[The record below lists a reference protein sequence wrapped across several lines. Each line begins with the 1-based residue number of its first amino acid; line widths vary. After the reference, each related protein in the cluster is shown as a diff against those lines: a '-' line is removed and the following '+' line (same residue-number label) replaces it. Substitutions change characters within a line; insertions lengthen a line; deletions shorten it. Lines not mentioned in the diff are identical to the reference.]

1 MEGKKVSVRKIFKEL
16 FGVIFSRDME
26 RIFWPL
32 CAVSGLNWILA
43 IFSQFFSTGL
53 KGDHFGKGV
62 ILTVWWIILL
72 ILGAWMFLFEL
83 RIISEGI
90 DKKDVNWREAVT
102 FANKNLVRSIGMAMI
117 LFVLGMLLTVI
128 FGVVGTLIGLGV
140 SVVNPKLAVVISGL
154 FALIGIIC
162 LLYISFRLVF
172 APYHVFLG
180 DRPVITGM
188 VESWQASKERFWLIV
203 RLLLSVLVCVVLL
216 SLIGYGVG
224 VVVGALLSL
233 LHKVIGI
240 LVGGIIYVGVQ
251 PFILSMMMGSVYLL
265 YRELMV
271 REDLSGREGVGIS
284 DTIDSAASGES

>member
-53 KGDHFGKGV
+53 KGGHFGKEV
-62 ILTVWWIILL
+62 ILMVWWIILL